1 MEVFAIYKICP
12 ILPEKVKEAI
22 LKLDSETAYKI
33 AEIRLRSANICTV
46 TIDGNNYYLSI
57 KGLSADTSGC
67 IQSSG
72 KELEE
77 VIYRFCGGS
86 VYAYEE
92 SLKSGYISA
101 DGIRMGISGEAIIK
115 NGKTFGFSSINSI
128 CIRLPHHIDGASDV
142 LISHIIKNG
151 FKESAGILVASAP
164 GVGKTTVLR
173 DVAIRL
179 SKGIGSSI
187 NTKKVYRVAIV
198 DERCEIYIP
207 SLFSG
212 CAVDVYTKIPKS
224 EGLEFA
230 SRVLSPEVV
239 ICDEIS
245 ASEAEAIGKSHIGG
259 SAVIASVH
267 AESAESALKKPA
279 VNLLCERGVFSHIL
293 FLKRNSKII
302 HSELYDIK
310 EMMLS

>member
-33 AEIRLRSANICTV
+33 AEIRLRSSNICTV
-46 TIDGNNYYLSI
+46 TIDGKNYYLSI
-57 KGLSADTSGC
+57 KGLSADTPGC
-67 IQSSG
+67 IQTSG

-77 VIYRFCGGS
+77 LIYRFCGGS

-92 SLKSGYISA
+92 SLKSSYVST
-101 DGIRMGISGEAIIK
+101 DGIRMGISGEATVK
-115 NGKTFGFSSINSI
+115 NGKTFGFTSINSV
-128 CIRLPHHIDGASDV
+128 CIRLPHHIDGASDM
-142 LISHIIKNG
+142 LIGHIIKNG

-179 SKGIGSSI
+179 SKGIGTSI

-224 EGLEFA
+224 EGIEFA
-230 SRVLSPEVV
+230 SRVLSPEVI

-279 VNLLCERGVFSHIL
+279 INSLCASGVFSHIL
-293 FLKRNSKII
+293 FLKRNGKGIS
-302 HSELYDIK
+302 SELYDIK
-310 EMMLS
+310 ELILS